1 MDLLDHYE
9 ILEIPEI
16 EKWNPLSELK
26 LITRVENMLFTVRL
40 QGERNT

>member
-1 MDLLDHYE
+1 MDLLDQYE

-16 EKWNPLSELK
+16 EKWNSLSELK